1 MSVVDSTGSGKPKE
15 QSQVSPEQL
24 ARQLQQ
30 MTARLQAMIPR
41 AAQNGDSFD
50 AVERQVWESILQI
63 GKQSMDLLLSLQGDG
78 DLGETV
84 VTEAGKN
91 LRRSAEKTVTRIRS
105 IFGEH
110 CFEQF
115 TYSPSKNKR
124 IELRPISARICLPEA
139 RWSFLLEEFSQLFT
153 VESAFN
159 QAAKNLSSV
168 LGGAFSVDTLEQTSR
183 RMGQQA
189 DSFLDDL
196 PQPDAGSEAKLLVA
210 SADCKGVPLL
220 KKDAD
225 KVAAFETAKKRPG
238 NRRMATVASVYSI
251 DRHFRTPEQIVDAL
265 FREEKDK
272 SNRSNESSVSKRPG
286 RPRPKNKNT
295 TAHFP
300 TVEFDDDKELP
311 ISGIHEGVAWLAD
324 QIDSRRRARQVLVVL
339 MDGQESLWETVAMHV
354 DFGKRTVGVLDF
366 LHAAVYV
373 WEAAS
378 LFHATKEHREAFT
391 HERLLRLLRGEVFSV
406 IAGIRRMGSLREL
419 SGEPLDDLNRIC
431 GYFEK
436 HADRMRYDEYLRRGY
451 PIASGVIEGACRHL
465 VKDRMERSGM
475 RWTLEG
481 ARSML
486 NVRAAF
492 QSDHWQ
498 RFLTERREN
507 ELKTLHPHRNLL
519 QNYTTL
525 SIDG

>member
-1 MSVVDSTGSGKPKE
+1 MSVVDSTGSGNPKE
-15 QSQVSPEQL
+15 QSQISPQQL
-24 ARQLQQ
+24 AQQLQQ
-30 MTARLQAMIPR
+30 MTAQLQAMIPQ

-63 GKQSMDLLLSLQGDG
+63 GKQSMDLLLNLQGDR

-84 VTEAGKN
+84 VSEAGKN
-91 LRRSAEKTVTRIRS
+91 LKRSAEKSVTRVRS

-110 CFEQF
+110 RFEQF

-139 RWSFLLEEFSQLFT
+139 RWSFLLEEFSQLFS

-159 QAAKNLSSV
+159 QAAKNLSTV

-189 DSFLDDL
+189 DRFLDEL
-196 PQPDAGSEAKLLVA
+196 PQPEAGSEAKLLVA

-265 FREEKDK
+265 FREEKDE
-272 SNRSNESSVSKRPG
+272 SNRPK

-300 TVEFDDDKELP
+300 TAEFADDKEVP
-311 ISGIHEGVAWLAD
+311 ISGIHEGVAWLAG

-354 DFGKRTVGVLDF
+354 DFGTRTVGILDF

-378 LFHATKEHREAFT
+378 LLHTTKEHREAFT
-391 HERLLRLLRGEVFSV
+391 RERLLRLLRGEVSSV
-406 IAGIRRMGSLREL
+406 IAGIRRMGSLRGI

-436 HADRMRYDEYLRRGY
+436 HADRMRYDKYLRRGY

-498 RFLTERREN
+498 RFLTERRDN
-507 ELKTLHPHRNLL
+507 EMKTLHPLRNLL
-519 QNYTTL
+519 KNYTTL
-525 SIDG
+525 SLAC